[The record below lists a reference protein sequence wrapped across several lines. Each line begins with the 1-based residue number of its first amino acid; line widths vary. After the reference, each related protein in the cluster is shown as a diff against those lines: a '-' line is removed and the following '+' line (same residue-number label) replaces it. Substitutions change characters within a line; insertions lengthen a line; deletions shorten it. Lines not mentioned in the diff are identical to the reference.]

1 MVIRSGDYAKNNDK
15 FDPGEVAAS
24 VPPELNAC
32 QRRAYLA
39 AARQKAVLIAG
50 GAGVG
55 KSYVVGKIARLYA
68 DRGYR
73 VALAAPTGKAAKR
86 IEQIVD
92 MPAQTVHRLLKY
104 NGHVFARNEESP
116 LICDVVIVDEVS
128 MLDVPLCYHLFK
140 AIDFTKT
147 NLVLVGDH
155 NQLPPVG
162 SGNIIR
168 DILTNGLL
176 PTVILDEVVR
186 QAGLLKENSIAIL
199 DGRVAGNTETGEGRK
214 SWYLV
219 DKFSEQA
226 DILNFIMLMY
236 GKILDEKLGYHLV
249 NNVQLLAPMKKGLLG
264 VDNLNIV
271 LQRLI
276 QKKYYGVDVEDVPA
290 GRRPRFYL
298 RDKVIQLRNNY
309 DLNVMN
315 GSIGVIEDYDAD
327 NGVYTIL
334 FDEGETQV
342 EREDM
347 KDVALAYA
355 LTFHKSQGSEYDC
368 GIVVVHKS
376 QSFMHHRNLFYTG
389 VTRAKKTA
397 IIIGDRWG
405 IRNCAKQRITDRRRT
420 FLSLD
425 GFGSHQIKEAA
436 ANNG

>member
-1 MVIRSGDYAKNNDK
+1 MAPSRNFVQNNDK
-15 FDPGEVAAS
+15 FDLDDILLS
-24 VPPELNAC
+24 VPTDLNAC
-32 QRRAYLA
+32 QQLAYIA
-39 AARQKAVLIAG
+39 AARHKAVLIAG

-55 KSYVVGKIARLYA
+55 KSYVVGKIACLYA
-68 DRGYR
+68 DHGYR

-104 NGHVFARNEESP
+104 NGHEFARNEESP
-116 LICDVVIVDEVS
+116 LNCDVVIVDEVS
-128 MLDVPLCYHLFK
+128 MLDVPLCYRLFK

-162 SGNIIR
+162 PGNIIR
-168 DILTNGLL
+168 DILSNGLL

-199 DGRVAGNTETGEGRK
+199 DGRVAGNTETDEGRK

-219 DKFSEQA
+219 DKYTEQT

-236 GKILDEKLGYHLV
+236 EKVLDEKLGYHIV
-249 NNVQLLAPMKKGLLG
+249 NSVQLLAPMKKGLLG

-276 QKKYYGVDVEDVPA
+276 QKKCHGVDVEDVPA

-298 RDKVIQLRNNY
+298 HDKVIQLRNNY

-315 GSIGVIEDYDAD
+315 GSIGTIESYDAD
-327 NGVYTIL
+327 ASVYTIL

-342 EREDM
+342 ERDDM

-355 LTFHKSQGSEYDC
+355 LTFHKSQGSEYEC
-368 GIVVVHKS
+368 GIVIVHKS

-405 IRNCAKQRITDRRRT
+405 IRNCAKHKITDRRRT
-420 FLSLD
+420 FLSLE
-425 GFGSHQIKEAA
+425 GFPREVAA
-436 ANNG
+436 G

>member
-1 MVIRSGDYAKNNDK
+1 MAHSRNFVQNNDK
-15 FDPGEVAAS
+15 FDLDDILLS
-24 VPPELNAC
+24 VPTDLNNC
-32 QRRAYLA
+32 QQLAYLA
-39 AARQKAVLIAG
+39 AARHKAVLIAG

-55 KSYVVGKIARLYA
+55 KSYVVGKIACLYA
-68 DRGYR
+68 DHGYR

-104 NGHVFARNEESP
+104 NGHEFARNEESP
-116 LICDVVIVDEVS
+116 LNCDVVIVDEVS
-128 MLDVPLCYHLFK
+128 MLDVPLCYRLFK

-162 SGNIIR
+162 PGNIIR
-168 DILTNGLL
+168 DILSNGLL

-199 DGRVAGNTETGEGRK
+199 DGRVAGNTETDEGRK

-219 DKFSEQA
+219 DKYTEQT

-236 GKILDEKLGYHLV
+236 EKVLDEKLGYHIV
-249 NNVQLLAPMKKGLLG
+249 NSVQLLAPMKKGLLG

-276 QKKYYGVDVEDVPA
+276 QKKCHGVDVDDVPT

-298 RDKVIQLRNNY
+298 HDKVIQLRNNY

-315 GSIGVIEDYDAD
+315 GSIGTIESYDAD
-327 NGVYTIL
+327 AGVYTIL
-334 FDEGETQV
+334 FDEGETPV
-342 EREDM
+342 ERDDM
-347 KDVALAYA
+347 KDIALAYA

-405 IRNCAKQRITDRRRT
+405 IRNCAKHKITDRRRT
-420 FLSLD
+420 FLSLE
-425 GFGSHQIKEAA
+425 GFPREVAA
-436 ANNG
+436 G

>member
-1 MVIRSGDYAKNNDK
+1 VIHSDRYAENNEK
-15 FDPGEVAAS
+15 FDIDEVTAS
-24 VPPELNAC
+24 IPEELNSC

-39 AARQKAVLIAG
+39 AARHKAVLIAG

-55 KSYVVGKIARLYA
+55 KSYVVGRIARLYA
-68 DRGYR
+68 DAGYR

-104 NGHVFARNEESP
+104 NGHEFARNEESP
-116 LICDVVIVDEVS
+116 LNCDVVIVDEVS
-128 MLDVPLCYHLFK
+128 MLDVPLCYRLFK

-162 SGNIIR
+162 PGNIIR
-168 DILTNGLL
+168 DILTNELI

-186 QAGLLKENSIAIL
+186 QAGLLKLNSIAIL
-199 DGRVAGNTETGEGRK
+199 NGRVAGNTENDEGRK

-219 DKFSEQA
+219 DKFSEQN

-236 GKILDEKLGYHLV
+236 EKILDEKLGYHLV

-264 VDNLNIV
+264 VDSLNVV

-276 QKKYYGVDVEDVPA
+276 QKKYYGVDVEDVPS

-298 RDKVIQLRNNY
+298 HDKVIQLRNNY

-315 GSIGVIEDYDAD
+315 GSIGVIESYDAD
-327 NGVYTIL
+327 SGVYTII
-334 FDEGETQV
+334 FDEGETLV
-342 EREDM
+342 DRDGM

-368 GIVVVHKS
+368 GIVIVHKS

-389 VTRAKKTA
+389 VTRAKMTA

-405 IRNCAKQRITDRRRT
+405 IRNCAKQKITDRRRT

-425 GFGSHQIKEAA
+425 GFPREVAA
-436 ANNG
+436 G

>member
-1 MVIRSGDYAKNNDK
+1 MIPSVSYVKNNEK
-15 FDPGEVAAS
+15 FDLDEIAAS
-24 VPPELNAC
+24 VPSELNTC
-32 QRRAYLA
+32 QRQAYLA
-39 AARQKAVLIAG
+39 AARYKAVLIAG

-55 KSYVVGKIARLYA
+55 KSYVVGMIARMYVGHA
-68 DRGYR
+68 YR

-104 NGHVFARNEESP
+104 DGHKFARNEDCP
-116 LICDVVIVDEVS
+116 LDCDVVIVDEVS

-140 AIDFTKT
+140 AIDFKKT

-162 SGNIIR
+162 PGNIIR
-168 DILTNGLL
+168 DILSNGLI
-176 PTVILDEVVR
+176 PTVILDKVVR
-186 QAGLLKENSIAIL
+186 QAGHLKENSIAIL
-199 DGRVAGNTETGEGRK
+199 DGQVAGNSESGRGKK
-214 SWYLV
+214 SWYLI
-219 DKFSEQA
+219 DKYAEQM
-226 DILNFIMLMY
+226 DVLNFIILMY
-236 GKILDEKLGYHLV
+236 EKILHEELGYDPV
-249 NNVQLLAPMKKGLLG
+249 YDVQLLSPMKKGLLG

-276 QKKYYGVDVEDVPA
+276 QSKYYDVDVEEVPA

-298 RDKVIQLRNNY
+298 HDKVIQLRNNY

-315 GSIGVIEDYDAD
+315 GSIGTIEAYYPDTD
-327 NGVYTIL
+327 VYTIL

-368 GIVVVHKS
+368 GIVVIHKS

-405 IRNCAKQRITDRRRT
+405 IRNCAKQKITDRRRT
-420 FLSLD
+420 FLSLE
-425 GFGSHQIKEAA
+425 GFGSQHIKEAV
-436 ANNG
+436 ANHG

>member
-1 MVIRSGDYAKNNDK
+1 MLRSDGYAENNDK
-15 FDPGEVAAS
+15 YDFKEVVATI
-24 VPPELNAC
+24 PPELNAC

-39 AARQKAVLIAG
+39 AAKYKAVLIAG

-55 KSYVVGKIARLYA
+55 KSYVVGRIARLYA
-68 DRGYR
+68 DAGYR

-92 MPAQTVHRLLKY
+92 MPAQTIHRLLKY

-116 LICDVVIVDEVS
+116 LKCDVVVVDEVS
-128 MLDVPLCYHLFK
+128 MLDVPLCYRLFK

-147 NLVLVGDH
+147 NIVLVGDH

-162 SGNIIR
+162 PGNIIR
-168 DILTNGLL
+168 DILNNDLI

-199 DGRVAGNTETGEGRK
+199 DGRVAGNSESGRGKK
-214 SWYLV
+214 SWYLI
-219 DKFSEQA
+219 DKYSEQM
-226 DILNFIMLMY
+226 DILKFIILMY
-236 GKILDEKLGYHLV
+236 EKILHEELGYYPV
-249 NNVQLLAPMKKGLLG
+249 YDVQLLAPMKKGLLG

-276 QKKYYGVDVEDVPA
+276 QSKYYDVEVEEVPA
-290 GRRPRFYL
+290 GHKPRFYL
-298 RDKVIQLRNNY
+298 HDKVIQLRNNY

-315 GSIGVIEDYDAD
+315 GSIGVIEDYNADA
-327 NGVYTIL
+327 GIYTII
-334 FDEGETQV
+334 FDEGETYV
-342 EREDM
+342 DKDDM

-405 IRNCAKQRITDRRRT
+405 IRNCAKQKITDRRRT
-420 FLSLD
+420 FLSLE
-425 GFGSHQIKEAA
+425 GFASSSSNKGGA
-436 ANNG
+436 

>member
-1 MVIRSGDYAKNNDK
+1 MAHSRNFVQNNDK
-15 FDPGEVAAS
+15 FDLDDILLS
-24 VPPELNAC
+24 VPTDLNTC
-32 QRRAYLA
+32 QQLAYLA
-39 AARQKAVLIAG
+39 AARHKAVLIAG

-55 KSYVVGKIARLYA
+55 KSYVVGKIACLYA
-68 DRGYR
+68 DHGYR

-104 NGHVFARNEESP
+104 NGHEFARNEESP
-116 LICDVVIVDEVS
+116 LNCDVVIVDEVS
-128 MLDVPLCYHLFK
+128 MLDVPLCYRLFK

-155 NQLPPVG
+155 NQFPPVG
-162 SGNIIR
+162 PGNIIR
-168 DILTNGLL
+168 DILSNGLL

-199 DGRVAGNTETGEGRK
+199 DGRVAGNTETDEGRK

-219 DKFSEQA
+219 DKYTEQT

-236 GKILDEKLGYHLV
+236 EKVLDEKLGYHIV
-249 NNVQLLAPMKKGLLG
+249 NSVQLLAPMKKGLLG

-276 QKKYYGVDVEDVPA
+276 QKKCHGVDVEDVPA

-298 RDKVIQLRNNY
+298 HDKVIQLRNNY

-315 GSIGVIEDYDAD
+315 GSIGTIESYDAD
-327 NGVYTIL
+327 AGIYTIL

-342 EREDM
+342 ERDDM

-355 LTFHKSQGSEYDC
+355 LTFHKSQGSEYEC
-368 GIVVVHKS
+368 GIVIVHKS
-376 QSFMHHRNLFYTG
+376 QSFMHHRNLLYTG

-405 IRNCAKQRITDRRRT
+405 IRNCAKHKITDRRRT
-420 FLSLD
+420 FLSLE
-425 GFGSHQIKEAA
+425 GFPREVTAG
-436 ANNG
+436 

>member
-1 MVIRSGDYAKNNDK
+1 MAPSRNFVQNNDK
-15 FDPGEVAAS
+15 FDLDDILLS
-24 VPPELNAC
+24 VSTDLNAC
-32 QRRAYLA
+32 QQLAYLA
-39 AARQKAVLIAG
+39 AARHKAVLIAG

-55 KSYVVGKIARLYA
+55 KSYVVGKIACLYA
-68 DRGYR
+68 EHGYR

-104 NGHVFARNEESP
+104 NGHEFARNEESP
-116 LICDVVIVDEVS
+116 LNCDVVIVDEVS
-128 MLDVPLCYHLFK
+128 MLDVPLCYRLFK

-162 SGNIIR
+162 PGNIIR
-168 DILTNGLL
+168 DILSNGLL

-199 DGRVAGNTETGEGRK
+199 DGRVAGNTETDEGRK

-219 DKFSEQA
+219 DKYTEQT

-236 GKILDEKLGYHLV
+236 EKVLDEKLGYHIV
-249 NNVQLLAPMKKGLLG
+249 NSVQLLAPMKKGLLG

-276 QKKYYGVDVEDVPA
+276 QKKCHGVDVDDVPA

-298 RDKVIQLRNNY
+298 HDKVIQLRNNY

-315 GSIGVIEDYDAD
+315 GSIGTIESYDAD
-327 NGVYTIL
+327 AGVYTIL

-342 EREDM
+342 ERDDM
-347 KDVALAYA
+347 KDIALAYA
-355 LTFHKSQGSEYDC
+355 LTFHKSQGSEYEC
-368 GIVVVHKS
+368 GIVIVHKS
-376 QSFMHHRNLFYTG
+376 QAFMHHRNLFYTG

-405 IRNCAKQRITDRRRT
+405 IRNCAKHKITDRRRT
-420 FLSLD
+420 FLSLE
-425 GFGSHQIKEAA
+425 GFPREVAA
-436 ANNG
+436 G

>member
-1 MVIRSGDYAKNNDK
+1 VAPSRNFVPNNDK
-15 FDPGEVAAS
+15 FDLDDILLS
-24 VPPELNAC
+24 VPADLNAC
-32 QRRAYLA
+32 QQLAYLA
-39 AARQKAVLIAG
+39 AARHKAVLIAG

-55 KSYVVGKIARLYA
+55 KSYVVGKIACLYA
-68 DRGYR
+68 EHGYR

-104 NGHVFARNEESP
+104 NGHEFARNEESP
-116 LICDVVIVDEVS
+116 LNCDVVIVDEVS
-128 MLDVPLCYHLFK
+128 MLDVPLCYRLFK

-162 SGNIIR
+162 PGNIIR
-168 DILTNGLL
+168 DILSNGLL
-176 PTVILDEVVR
+176 PTVILNEVVR

-199 DGRVAGNTETGEGRK
+199 DGRVAGNTETDEGRK

-219 DKFSEQA
+219 DKYTEQT

-236 GKILDEKLGYHLV
+236 EKVLDEKLGYHIV
-249 NNVQLLAPMKKGLLG
+249 NSVQLLAPMKKGLLG

-276 QKKYYGVDVEDVPA
+276 QKKCHGVDVDDVPA

-298 RDKVIQLRNNY
+298 HDKVIQLRNNY

-315 GSIGVIEDYDAD
+315 GSIGTIEFYDAD
-327 NGVYTIL
+327 AGVYTIL

-342 EREDM
+342 ERDDI
-347 KDVALAYA
+347 KDIALAYA

-368 GIVVVHKS
+368 GIVIVHKS

-405 IRNCAKQRITDRRRT
+405 IRNCAKHKITDRRRT
-420 FLSLD
+420 FLSLE
-425 GFGSHQIKEAA
+425 GFPREVAA
-436 ANNG
+436 G

>member
-1 MVIRSGDYAKNNDK
+1 MTHSGVFAENNNR
-15 FDPGEVAAS
+15 FDLDEVAAC
-24 VPPELNAC
+24 VPPELNDC

-39 AARQKAVLIAG
+39 AARHKAVLIAG

-55 KSYVVGKIARLYA
+55 KSYVVGRIARLYVGS
-68 DRGYR
+68 GYR

-104 NGHVFARNEESP
+104 NGHEFARNETSP
-116 LICDVVIVDEVS
+116 LDCDVVIVDEVS
-128 MLDVPLCYHLFK
+128 MLDVPLCYRLFK

-147 NLVLVGDH
+147 NIVLVGDH

-162 SGNIIR
+162 PGNIIR
-168 DILTNGLL
+168 DILSNGLI

-199 DGRVAGNTETGEGRK
+199 NGRVAGNAKTDEGRK

-219 DKFSEQA
+219 DKYTDQM
-226 DILNFIMLMY
+226 DILNFIILMY
-236 GKILDEKLGYHLV
+236 ERVLHERLGYDIVH
-249 NNVQLLAPMKKGLLG
+249 NVQLLAPMKKGLLG

-276 QKKYYGVDVEDVPA
+276 QKKCHGVDVDDVPA

-298 RDKVIQLRNNY
+298 HDKVIQLRNNY
-309 DLNVMN
+309 ELNVMN
-315 GSIGVIEDYDAD
+315 GSIGTIEAFDAD
-327 NGVYTIL
+327 ADVYTIL

-342 EREDM
+342 ERDDI
-347 KDVALAYA
+347 KDIALAYA

-376 QSFMHHRNLFYTG
+376 QSYMHHRNLFYTG

-420 FLSLD
+420 FLSLE
-425 GFGSHQIKEAA
+425 GFPAEAA
-436 ANNG
+436 TG

>member
-1 MVIRSGDYAKNNDK
+1 MIHSDSFAENNDK
-15 FDPGEVAAS
+15 FDFDTVLPS
-24 VPPELNAC
+24 VPSELNKC
-32 QRRAYLA
+32 QRLGYLA
-39 AARQKAVLIAG
+39 AARHKAVLIAG

-55 KSYVVGKIARLYA
+55 KSYVVGKIASLYA
-68 DRGYR
+68 DNGYR

-92 MPAQTVHRLLKY
+92 MQAQTVHRLLKY
-104 NGHVFARNEESP
+104 NGHEFARNEESP
-116 LICDVVIVDEVS
+116 LNCDVVIVDEVS
-128 MLDVPLCYHLFK
+128 MLDVPLCFHLFK
-140 AIDFTKT
+140 AIDFSKT

-162 SGNIIR
+162 PGNIIR
-168 DILTNGLL
+168 DILTNRLI

-186 QAGLLKENSIAIL
+186 QAGILKENSIAIL
-199 DGRVAGNTETGEGRK
+199 DGRVAGNKESEEGKK

-219 DKFSEQA
+219 DKYTEQM
-226 DILNFIMLMY
+226 DVLNFIILMY
-236 GKILDEKLGYHLV
+236 EKVLSEKLGYHIV
-249 NNVQLLAPMKKGLLG
+249 NDVQLLAPMKKGLLG
-264 VDNLNIV
+264 VDNLNV
-271 LQRLI
+271 LLQRLI
-276 QKKYYGVDVEDVPA
+276 QRKLHCVEVDDVPA

-298 RDKVIQLRNNY
+298 HDKVIQLRNNY

-315 GSIGVIEDYDAD
+315 GSIGTIEAYDPDDDA
-327 NGVYTIL
+327 YTIL
-334 FDEGETQV
+334 FDEGETRV
-342 EREDM
+342 ERDDM

-355 LTFHKSQGSEYDC
+355 LTFHKSQGSEYEC

-405 IRNCAKQRITDRRRT
+405 IRNCAKHKITDRRRT
-420 FLSLD
+420 FLSLE
-425 GFGSHQIKEAA
+425 GFGSGSSIQGG

>member
-1 MVIRSGDYAKNNDK
+1 MTPSRNFVQNNDK
-15 FDPGEVAAS
+15 FDLDDVSSS
-24 VPPELNAC
+24 VPQELNPC

-39 AARQKAVLIAG
+39 AARHKAVLIAG

-55 KSYVVGKIARLYA
+55 KSYVVGKIACLYA
-68 DRGYR
+68 DHGYR

-104 NGHVFARNEESP
+104 NGHEFARNEESP
-116 LICDVVIVDEVS
+116 LNCDVVIVDEVS
-128 MLDVPLCYHLFK
+128 MLDVPLCYRLFK

-162 SGNIIR
+162 PGNIIR
-168 DILTNGLL
+168 DILSNGLL

-199 DGRVAGNTETGEGRK
+199 DGRVAGNTETDEGRK

-219 DKFSEQA
+219 DKYTEQA

-236 GKILDEKLGYHLV
+236 EKILDEKLGYHIV
-249 NNVQLLAPMKKGLLG
+249 NSVQLLAPMKKGLLG

-276 QKKYYGVDVEDVPA
+276 QKKCHGVDVDDVPA
-290 GRRPRFYL
+290 GRRPKFYL
-298 RDKVIQLRNNY
+298 HDKVIQLRNNY

-315 GSIGVIEDYDAD
+315 GSIGTIESYDAD
-327 NGVYTIL
+327 AGVYNIL

-342 EREDM
+342 ERDDM
-347 KDVALAYA
+347 KDIALAYA
-355 LTFHKSQGSEYDC
+355 LTFHKSQGSEYEC
-368 GIVVVHKS
+368 GIVIVHKS

-405 IRNCAKQRITDRRRT
+405 IRNCAKHKITDRRRT
-420 FLSLD
+420 FLSLE
-425 GFGSHQIKEAA
+425 GFPREVATG
-436 ANNG
+436 

>member
-1 MVIRSGDYAKNNDK
+1 MAPSRDFVQNNDK
-15 FDPGEVAAS
+15 FDLDDILLS
-24 VPPELNAC
+24 VPTDLNTC
-32 QRRAYLA
+32 QQLAYLA
-39 AARQKAVLIAG
+39 AARHKAVLIAG

-55 KSYVVGKIARLYA
+55 KSYVVGKIACLYA
-68 DRGYR
+68 DHGYR

-104 NGHVFARNEESP
+104 NGHEFARNEESP
-116 LICDVVIVDEVS
+116 LNCDVVIVDEVS
-128 MLDVPLCYHLFK
+128 MLDVPLCYRLFK

-162 SGNIIR
+162 PGNIIR
-168 DILTNGLL
+168 DILSNGLL

-199 DGRVAGNTETGEGRK
+199 DGRVAGNTETDEGRK

-219 DKFSEQA
+219 DKYSEQT

-236 GKILDEKLGYHLV
+236 EKVLDEKLGYHIV
-249 NNVQLLAPMKKGLLG
+249 NSVQLLAPMKKGLLG

-276 QKKYYGVDVEDVPA
+276 QKKCHGVDVDDVPS

-298 RDKVIQLRNNY
+298 HDKVIQLRNNY

-315 GSIGVIEDYDAD
+315 GSIGTIESYDAD
-327 NGVYTIL
+327 AGVYTIL

-342 EREDM
+342 ERDDM

-355 LTFHKSQGSEYDC
+355 LTFHKSQGSEYEC
-368 GIVVVHKS
+368 GIVIVHKS

-420 FLSLD
+420 FLSLE
-425 GFGSHQIKEAA
+425 GFKRNPAEKGEMS
-436 ANNG
+436 NG